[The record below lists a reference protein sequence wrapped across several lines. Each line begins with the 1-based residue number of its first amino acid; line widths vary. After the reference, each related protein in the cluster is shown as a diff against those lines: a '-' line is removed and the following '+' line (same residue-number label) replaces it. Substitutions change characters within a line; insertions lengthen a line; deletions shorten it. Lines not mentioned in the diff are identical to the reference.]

1 MSKGLSDPNLP
12 PVKKWPLASKVIITG
27 IVVLS
32 IAATLVV
39 IFSKNLSL

>member
-1 MSKGLSDPNLP
+1 MSKKLADPNLP
-12 PVKKWPLASKVIITG
+12 PIKKWPLASKVIITS

-39 IFSKNLSL
+39 IISPNLSL